1 ATLDRARA
9 LWVLPAV
16 ALAIG
21 VVKGGAYLGQ
31 FYTVGLFGQRVVI
44 DLRRRVFSR
53 LLGLSPR
60 QLSTQLSGDLLGR
73 FTADV
78 ASVELA
84 ATYTLASYFRDTVQ
98 ILILLAVAFSLA
110 WKLALVLLLAVPVAA

>member
-9 LWVLPAV
+9 LWVLPIA
-16 ALAIG
+16 ALVIGAIKG
-21 VVKGGAYLGQ
+21 VAYLGQ

-44 DLRRRVFSR
+44 DLRRRVFDR

-60 QLSTQLSGDLLGR
+60 QLGQQLSGDLLGR
-73 FTADV
+73 FTNDV
-78 ASVELA
+78 AAVETA

-98 ILILLAVAFSLA
+98 IVILAAVATSLA
-110 WKLALVLLLAVPVAA
+110 WKLALVLFVAVPI